1 MVAPKPVSPSSAT
14 AAARAEGDATP
25 AEGATPA
32 DDATPACVA
41 TPADDAGRLAPVDP
55 QAEITESTAT
65 DDKGSAIAIQLRREC
80 DRKRNSSP
88 TSVPDKTAGTLLEET
103 ADG

>member
-1 MVAPKPVSPSSAT
+1 MAPKPVSPSSAT

-25 AEGATPA
+25 AEEATPA

-41 TPADDAGRLAPVDP
+41 TPAGRLAPVDP
-55 QAEITESTAT
+55 QAEIIESTAT
-65 DDKGSAIAIQLRREC
+65 DNKGSAIAIQLRREC

>member
-25 AEGATPA
+25 ADE
-32 DDATPACVA
+32 ATPACVA
-41 TPADDAGRLAPVDP
+41 TPAGRLAPVDP

-65 DDKGSAIAIQLRREC
+65 DNKGSAIAIQLRREC

>member
-25 AEGATPA
+25 AEEATPA

-41 TPADDAGRLAPVDP
+41 TPAGRLAPVDP

-65 DDKGSAIAIQLRREC
+65 DNKGSAIAIQLRREC

>member
-1 MVAPKPVSPSSAT
+1 LSAT
-14 AAARAEGDATP
+14 AAARAEGA
-25 AEGATPA
+25 ATPA

-41 TPADDAGRLAPVDP
+41 TPADEATPAGRLAPADP
-55 QAEITESTAT
+55 QAEITEITAT
-65 DDKGSAIAIQLRREC
+65 GTSGSAIASQLRREC